1 MSKLHLIWI
10 ILVDQSL
17 LKADVLRF
25 LKSSCRS
32 LHVFVLRR
40 RLSELW
46 FHWYMNW
53 LGKLICKW
61 SKYTYL
67 LALHSI
73 MGCTRLVLQSNSL
86 SKGISAIASCLGVF
100 LRLISPLRSDP
111 YARILL
117 ISACLIAT
125 SFVMY
130 LFSLTWKHTN
140 RVLAAAWES
149 FLQICWYRRVQ
160 VINITTYSIQERVG
174 RRDLFLISLQWG
186 DWLLLSSILSL
197 SGKSLLLLWTF
208 YTTLPGLPFR
218 RRFWGLR
225 FDSLDGLL
233 GLLQGYGVWHYGGNL
248 KWLGLI
254 SLYLHFT
261 LLCFRLAIWLL

>member
-1 MSKLHLIWI
+1 
-10 ILVDQSL
+10 
-17 LKADVLRF
+17 
-25 LKSSCRS
+25 
-32 LHVFVLRR
+32 
-40 RLSELW
+40 
-46 FHWYMNW
+46 MNW

-67 LALHSI
+67 FALHSI

-100 LRLISPLRSDP
+100 LRLISPLQSDP
-111 YARILL
+111 YTRLLL

-130 LFSLTWKHTN
+130 LFSLTWEHTN

-149 FLQICWYRRVQ
+149 FLQICWHRRVQ
-160 VINITTYSIQERVG
+160 VINITTNSIRERVG
-174 RRDLFLISLQWG
+174 LRDLFLISLQWG

-208 YTTLPGLPFR
+208 YATLPGLPFR

-225 FDSLDGLL
+225 FDSLDRLL

-261 LLCFRLAIWLL
+261 LLCFNLAIWLL